1 MLFETVIIHII
12 DDDESIRKFLEI
24 VIRSE
29 GFQVKTYSGA
39 EEFLACYDTAQPGC
53 LLLDV
58 RMPGIDGL
66 QLQEMLKTR
75 NIVVPLIMMTG
86 HADVKMAV
94 QAMRNGAL
102 DFIEKPID
110 KDMLL
115 KTLHACHN
123 TSKNIH
129 QKLVLRDEL
138 DKRFQ
143 TLTKREQEIFV
154 RIAEGKLNKTIAGE
168 LGISI
173 RTVEAHRYRI
183 MTKLNANSLSDIVR
197 MRLLLD
203 EEHDDNSEEPHD
215 EPPKLS

>member
-1 MLFETVIIHII
+1 MIIHIV

-24 VIRSE
+24 IIRSE

-39 EEFLACYDTAQPGC
+39 DEFLACYDAAQPGC

-75 NIVVPLIMMTG
+75 NIVIPLIMMTG

-94 QAMRNGAL
+94 QAMKNGAL
-102 DFIEKPID
+102 NFIEKPID

-129 QKLVLRDEL
+129 QKLVQRDEFE
-138 DKRFQ
+138 KRFQ
-143 TLTKREQEIFV
+143 TLTKREQEIFMC
-154 RIAEGKLNKTIAGE
+154 IAEGKLNKTIAGE

-197 MRLLLD
+197 MRLSLKN
-203 EEHDDNSEEPHD
+203 EAYDDNQEVDDNGDS
-215 EPPKLS
+215 KLS